1 MMARRGNTDSA
12 GSLLTVAW
20 MMSESSV
27 ELRMLVT
34 RLTLPA
40 WSAWD
45 TDLARLS
52 GSAQGT
58 GLSHN
63 ILSLSS
69 STHLLTSRYSQWTL
83 LTVKLIF
90 APQWTSLLPH
100 HYSLDHQLGR
110 TLLKSFSFC
119 WIFPLLLVRSL
130 QDTSTNLLI
139 EG

>member
-1 MMARRGNTDSA
+1 MMARRGNTASA

-58 GLSHN
+58 G
-63 ILSLSS
+63 
-69 STHLLTSRYSQWTL
+69 
-83 LTVKLIF
+83 F
-90 APQWTSLLPH
+90 SLLPVD
-100 HYSLDHQLGR
+100 SSDCKTDICSSMDFFTSSPLFSGSPAGTDFTEVFLFLLDLPIIAGQVSSGY
-110 TLLKSFSFC
+110 F
-119 WIFPLLLVRSL
+119 
-130 QDTSTNLLI
+130 
-139 EG
+139 